1 MLLNVYVVIVTE
13 TWLSTLPSELQWW
26 PTLQTSV
33 IGIWEGMMISVGEN
47 EGVCEGEIDNET
59 EGEYKGEIEWLN
71 DGERDGVFIAR
82 TK

>member
-1 MLLNVYVVIVTE
+1 
-13 TWLSTLPSELQWW
+13 
-26 PTLQTSV
+26 
-33 IGIWEGMMISVGEN
+33 MISVGEN